1 MHFKFYLKWCHTHY
15 ALDSMLCHCHTSQ
28 VCGGW
33 VGVPTFEVISLLFPA
48 LPYPWDM
55 MQCVACGQMCFA
67 TRYVLRVYVRHLQ
80 SMCGCN
86 VASWMFIP
94 QSAMN
99 KKKGATVSCE
109 DSDVSCLCCCV
120 GRFHVAYVCSW
131 TAGCGY
137 LVLNICYAMFICVG
151 ICYMS
156 YILLRRVWV
165 LRFRCLG
172 LALCFPFE
180 GGLSKL

>member
-1 MHFKFYLKWCHTHY
+1 MFECTYFKTCTSIFISNGVTHITHWILCCVIATPLKH
-15 ALDSMLCHCHTSQ
+15 
-28 VCGGW
+28 V
-33 VGVPTFEVISLLFPA
+33 VGVWVCPLFEVISLLFPA

-99 KKKGATVSCE
+99 IKKKGATVSCE

-120 GRFHVAYVCSW
+120 GRFSCGVCFALGRQGAGTSSLIYV
-131 TAGCGY
+131 
-137 LVLNICYAMFICVG
+137 M
-151 ICYMS
+151 
-156 YILLRRVWV
+156 
-165 LRFRCLG
+165 RCLYV
-172 LALCFPFE
+172 
-180 GGLSKL
+180 

>member
-99 KKKGATVSCE
+99 QKKKE
-109 DSDVSCLCCCV
+109 
-120 GRFHVAYVCSW
+120 RQFHVKIQMSVACVVVSVVFMWRMFALGRQGAGTSSLIYV
-131 TAGCGY
+131 
-137 LVLNICYAMFICVG
+137 M
-151 ICYMS
+151 
-156 YILLRRVWV
+156 
-165 LRFRCLG
+165 RCLYV
-172 LALCFPFE
+172 
-180 GGLSKL
+180 